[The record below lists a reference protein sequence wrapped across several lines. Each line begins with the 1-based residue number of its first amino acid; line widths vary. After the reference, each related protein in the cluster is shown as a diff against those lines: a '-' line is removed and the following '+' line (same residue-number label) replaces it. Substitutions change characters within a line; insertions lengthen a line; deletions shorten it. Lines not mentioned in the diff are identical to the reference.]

1 MPFLIAQ
8 VALMV
13 ALATTWDTM
22 FAPDIRPTPPPPAP
36 YENALPLD
44 VLFGDAF
51 RLVGWHGEAV
61 DNQIQL
67 FLNYQSTRQLSIPY
81 WFAVLPVAPDGSTPV
96 EAFVW
101 QPNATRYPT
110 TCWQPDQIVGD
121 RVEIPLPENPQSG
134 DWWLSLV
141 AFPDAADPMNRLIIT
156 LPDGT
161 QDTQI
166 GLGPVKV
173 GE

>member
-1 MPFLIAQ
+1 
-8 VALMV
+8 V
-13 ALATTWDTM
+13 
-22 FAPDIRPTPPPPAP
+22 
-36 YENALPLD
+36 
-44 VLFGDAF
+44 
-51 RLVGWHGEAV
+51 
-61 DNQIQL
+61 
-67 FLNYQSTRQLSIPY
+67 PY
-81 WFAVLPVAPDGSTPV
+81 WFAVLPVAPDGSTPI

-121 RVEIPLPENPQSG
+121 SIKLSLPENAPAG

-141 AFPDAADPMNRLIIT
+141 AFPDDADPMNRLTIT
-156 LPDGT
+156 LPNGT

-173 GE
+173 EE